1 MKLELTKK
9 LQNWFK
15 LNLNKIVRKYKP
27 EEQKNALK
35 IIKFLYESREAASE
49 NKYKIIRG
57 KRILSMLAM
66 LKSQNIKP

>member
-15 LNLNKIVRKYKP
+15 LNLNKIVQKYKS

-35 IIKFLYESREAASE
+35 IIKFLYESREAVSE

-66 LKSQNIKP
+66 LISQNIKP

>member
-1 MKLELTKK
+1 MKLELRKK

-15 LNLNKIVRKYKP
+15 LNLNKIVQKYKS

-35 IIKFLYESREAASE
+35 IIKFLYESREAVSE

>member
-15 LNLNKIVRKYKP
+15 LNLNKIVQKYKS

-35 IIKFLYESREAASE
+35 IIKFLYESREAVSE
-49 NKYKIIRG
+49 NKYKVIRG

>member
-15 LNLNKIVRKYKP
+15 LNLNKTVQKYKSK
-27 EEQKNALK
+27 EQKNALK
-35 IIKFLYESREAASE
+35 IIKFLYESREAVSE

>member
-1 MKLELTKK
+1 MKLGLTKK

-15 LNLNKIVRKYKP
+15 LNLNKIVQKYKS

-35 IIKFLYESREAASE
+35 IIKFLYESREAVSE

>member
-15 LNLNKIVRKYKP
+15 LNLNKIVQKYKS

-35 IIKFLYESREAASE
+35 IIKFLYESREAVSE

>member
-1 MKLELTKK
+1 MKLGLTKK

-15 LNLNKIVRKYKP
+15 LNLNKIVQKYKS

-35 IIKFLYESREAASE
+35 IIKFLYESREAVSE

-57 KRILSMLAM
+57 KRILTMLAM

>member
-15 LNLNKIVRKYKP
+15 LNLNKIVQKYKS

-35 IIKFLYESREAASE
+35 IIKFLYESREAVSE
-49 NKYKIIRG
+49 NKYKIIPG
-57 KRILSMLAM
+57 KRILSMLTM

>member
-1 MKLELTKK
+1 MKLELRKK

-15 LNLNKIVRKYKP
+15 LNLNKIVQKYKS

-35 IIKFLYESREAASE
+35 IIKFLYESREAVSE

-57 KRILSMLAM
+57 KRILSMLTM

>member
-1 MKLELTKK
+1 MKLGLTKK

-15 LNLNKIVRKYKP
+15 LNLNKIVQKYKS

-35 IIKFLYESREAASE
+35 IIKFLYESREAVSE

-57 KRILSMLAM
+57 KRILSMLTV